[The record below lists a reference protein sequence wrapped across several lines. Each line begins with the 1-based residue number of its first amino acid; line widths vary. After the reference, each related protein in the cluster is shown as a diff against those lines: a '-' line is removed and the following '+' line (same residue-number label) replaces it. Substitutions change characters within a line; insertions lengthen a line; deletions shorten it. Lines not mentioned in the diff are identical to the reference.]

1 MSLLL
6 AAVVGIPVAWHV
18 AVVVGVYRDAGR
30 TGMGR
35 QKWTAIALAVPI
47 FGLFVYLLERSE
59 RNADEDD
66 PYAGGGY
73 NFHESA
79 ESRGD
84 GERQP

>member
-18 AVVVGVYRDAGR
+18 AVVAGVYRDAGR

-35 QKWTAIALAVPI
+35 QKWATITFTVPVI
-47 FGLFVYLLERSE
+47 GFFVYLLERSE

-79 ESRGD
+79 RSGDD